1 MTIDMEVLK
10 QKLFLTGIKILKP
23 SHKTSWQNI
32 DEFSGTKIN

>member
-10 QKLFLTGIKILKP
+10 QKHFLAGIKILKA
-23 SHKTSWQNI
+23 SHKTNWQNI